1 MGPTPKISA
10 NLSSSNSILD
20 GSIVSNSIQRVDSSS
35 RTEGSA
41 SMTESVKII
50 KQIEAVQS
58 KHKNITDAYL
68 QNISGRSSN
77 SVNNDNEEIVE
88 EEHLQ
93 PTPKISANLS
103 SSNSTLDGSIV
114 SNNIQ
119 GVDSSSRTE
128 GSTSMTES
136 A

>member
-58 KHKNITDAYL
+58 KHKNITNAYL

-77 SVNNDNEEIVE
+77 SNNNDGLVNNDNEEIVE

-119 GVDSSSRTE
+119 
-128 GSTSMTES
+128 
-136 A
+136 